1 MKNQVYLLEGVV
13 QDYAWGGYDFI
24 PELTGF
30 PRSGQPAAEY
40 WLGAHN
46 RGEATVLIDGG
57 KRPLGQ
63 LLRERPEWLGPKVVK
78 GFAGELPFLFKVLDV
93 REMLSIQ
100 SHPNKAQAKAGFA
113 RENQA
118 GIPIDAPY
126 RNFKDDNHKPEV
138 MVALTDFWLLHG
150 FRPALQLE
158 AVLASREALW
168 PVRELIAS
176 RGLPKAYE
184 YLMACPQSEVD
195 QLLLPLYR
203 ALSAD
208 PPSGRENP
216 DFWAYR
222 AFQQYTKGEGE
233 GFDRGVFSVYLL
245 NLVYVAPGQG
255 IYQGA
260 GIPHAYL
267 EGANMELMANSD
279 NVFRGGLTV
288 KHIDV
293 PELMNHL
300 VFDPVA
306 PKLIEGSEQGALQVF
321 QTPAEDFEL
330 RRIQLG
336 KASTYDTGSAKHI
349 GIAIV
354 LGGKV
359 AVGEGQQFSR
369 GQAFLWPA
377 GTALKLR
384 AIEAADLFWATLPG

>member
-24 PELTGF
+24 PELTGL
-30 PRSGQPAAEY
+30 PSNGQPAAEY

-46 RGEATVLIDGG
+46 RGEATVLIDGER
-57 KRPLGQ
+57 RPLGQ
-63 LLRERPEWLGPKVVK
+63 LLRERLDWLGPKVVK
-78 GFAGELPFLFKVLDV
+78 SFAGELPFLFKVLDV

-100 SHPNKAQAKAGFA
+100 SHPNKAQAKAGYA

-150 FRPALQLE
+150 FRPAPQLE
-158 AVLASREALW
+158 AVLASREALL
-168 PVRELIAS
+168 PVRELIVS
-176 RGLPKAYE
+176 KGLPKAYE

-195 QLLLPLYR
+195 QLLSPLYR
-203 ALSAD
+203 ALSAH
-208 PPSGRENP
+208 PPSGRDNP

-222 AFQQYTKGEGE
+222 AFQQYAQGEGE
-233 GFDRGVFSVYLL
+233 GFDRGIFSVYLL
-245 NLVYVAPGQG
+245 NLVYVAPGRG

-267 EGANMELMANSD
+267 EGVNMELMANSD

-300 VFDPVA
+300 VFDPVV
-306 PKLIEGSEQGALQVF
+306 PQLIEGGAQGPLQVF

-336 KASTYDTGSAKHI
+336 KATTYHTGPAKHI
-349 GIAIV
+349 GIAV
-354 LGGKV
+354 LLEGRV
-359 AVGEGQQFSR
+359 AAGEEQQFSR

-377 GTALKLR
+377 GTALELR